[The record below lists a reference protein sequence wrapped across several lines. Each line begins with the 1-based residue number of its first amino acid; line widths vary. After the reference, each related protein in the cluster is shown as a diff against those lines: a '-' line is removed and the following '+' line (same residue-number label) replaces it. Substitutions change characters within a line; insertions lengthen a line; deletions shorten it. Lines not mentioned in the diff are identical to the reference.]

1 MNNIE
6 QSLTSAIAKAVNDVY
21 GMEPE
26 AGLVMVE
33 IPKDT
38 ANGDYSTNI
47 AMRLPK
53 LVHKAP
59 QEIAKAIVEKLEQSL
74 DNVETIEIAGPGFI
88 NFRMKKTAISSII
101 NTVLEKGAK
110 YGQNYSGKRESVLVE
125 YVSANPTGNLHLGH
139 ARGAVWGDCM
149 CRLMKASGYDVL
161 REYYINDAGHQMWVF
176 GQSVYARY
184 CELFGKTDYPVP
196 EDGYH
201 SPDIIDIAQEIK
213 DKVGDKWLNAPEEQ
227 AIPFFKMEGYHI
239 QLAKIEQDLHE
250 FGCDFDSWV
259 SEQWIVDEGR
269 VDEVLPVFE
278 KKGLMY
284 EEDGAVWLRTSQFG
298 DDKDRVLKKKDG
310 AYTYL
315 TPDIANHMFKYERGY
330 TELINLWGADHHGY
344 IPRMKAAIAALGH
357 DPKSLDIVLIQMVRL
372 VENGQEVKMSKRTGN
387 AVTIRELREDI
398 GNDATRYF
406 FVERAVDTHM
416 DFDLGLARS
425 QTSDNPGSMPS
436 TPTRASARCW
446 RQAPEVQP
454 RETYDLLGSEKETAL
469 LKHIAAF
476 TDTVADAAATYAPN
490 KICNYVQKLA
500 QYFHSFYGA
509 HKILGNENAELTN
522 QRLALLQATK
532 ITLAN
537 ALDLIGVSAPEK
549 NVNTARA
556 PPAPV
561 VPRPPVRAG
570 HSHPRGALPRRA
582 CRKTGACAPRPPFS
596 FCAHKAH

>member
-310 AYTYL
+310 AGHCQPHVQIRARLHQADQPVGRRPPRLY
-315 TPDIANHMFKYERGY
+315 PPHEGRHCRFGARPEKPGHCADSDGAPGGER
-330 TELINLWGADHHGY
+330 
-344 IPRMKAAIAALGH
+344 
-357 DPKSLDIVLIQMVRL
+357 
-372 VENGQEVKMSKRTGN
+372 
-387 AVTIRELREDI
+387 
-398 GNDATRYF
+398 
-406 FVERAVDTHM
+406 
-416 DFDLGLARS
+416 
-425 QTSDNPGSMPS
+425 PGSEDVQAHGQRRHHS
-436 TPTRASARCW
+436 RAA
-446 RQAPEVQP
+446 
-454 RETYDLLGSEKETAL
+454 
-469 LKHIAAF
+469 
-476 TDTVADAAATYAPN
+476 
-490 KICNYVQKLA
+490 
-500 QYFHSFYGA
+500 
-509 HKILGNENAELTN
+509 
-522 QRLALLQATK
+522 
-532 ITLAN
+532 
-537 ALDLIGVSAPEK
+537 
-549 NVNTARA
+549 
-556 PPAPV
+556 
-561 VPRPPVRAG
+561 
-570 HSHPRGALPRRA
+570 
-582 CRKTGACAPRPPFS
+582 
-596 FCAHKAH
+596 

>member
-101 NTVLEKGAK
+101 NTVLEKAPNTGRTIPASAK
-110 YGQNYSGKRESVLVE
+110 ACWWE

-278 KKGLMY
+278 KG
-284 EEDGAVWLRTSQFG
+284 
-298 DDKDRVLKKKDG
+298 
-310 AYTYL
+310 
-315 TPDIANHMFKYERGY
+315 PD
-330 TELINLWGADHHGY
+330 
-344 IPRMKAAIAALGH
+344 
-357 DPKSLDIVLIQMVRL
+357 V
-372 VENGQEVKMSKRTGN
+372 
-387 AVTIRELREDI
+387 
-398 GNDATRYF
+398 
-406 FVERAVDTHM
+406 
-416 DFDLGLARS
+416 
-425 QTSDNPGSMPS
+425 
-436 TPTRASARCW
+436 
-446 RQAPEVQP
+446 
-454 RETYDLLGSEKETAL
+454 
-469 LKHIAAF
+469 
-476 TDTVADAAATYAPN
+476 
-490 KICNYVQKLA
+490 
-500 QYFHSFYGA
+500 
-509 HKILGNENAELTN
+509 
-522 QRLALLQATK
+522 
-532 ITLAN
+532 
-537 ALDLIGVSAPEK
+537 
-549 NVNTARA
+549 
-556 PPAPV
+556 
-561 VPRPPVRAG
+561 
-570 HSHPRGALPRRA
+570 
-582 CRKTGACAPRPPFS
+582 
-596 FCAHKAH
+596 